1 MRRAGPEII
10 SSLEPGS
17 NSDQELPSSGLFTLR
32 TPEICRVAKG
42 ALVLHADIGREL
54 GHELIAQTQSQFGR
68 GEAGAYAQ
76 FGNVLRG
83 EVQLGCGLE
92 DQLLGQALIIFRFE
106 PRGDVALVR
115 KEQGHVDLEPVRS
128 QDLHTQHRS
137 EEHTSE
143 LQSLMRTSYAVF
155 C

>member
-68 GEAGAYAQ
+68 GEAGAYEVGRAS
-76 FGNVLRG
+76 FRARVCRYGEFRG
-83 EVQLGCGLE
+83 VEVG
-92 DQLLGQALIIFRFE
+92 
-106 PRGDVALVR
+106 VKKKTKR
-115 KEQGHVDLEPVRS
+115 KRISDRQP
-128 QDLHTQHRS
+128 
-137 EEHTSE
+137 
-143 LQSLMRTSYAVF
+143 
-155 C
+155 

>member
-83 EVQLGCGLE
+83 EVQLGCGLAA
-92 DQLLGQALIIFRFE
+92 QLLGQARITFRFRSVE
-106 PRGDVALVR
+106 P
-115 KEQGHVDLEPVRS
+115 
-128 QDLHTQHRS
+128 
-137 EEHTSE
+137 TSDFQK
-143 LQSLMRTSYAVF
+143 LLR
-155 C
+155 

>member
-1 MRRAGPEII
+1 MRISDWSSDVCSSDLACPEII

-54 GHELIAQTQSQFGR
+54 GHELIAQSQSQFGR

-76 FGNVLRG
+76 F
-83 EVQLGCGLE
+83 
-92 DQLLGQALIIFRFE
+92 
-106 PRGDVALVR
+106 
-115 KEQGHVDLEPVRS
+115 
-128 QDLHTQHRS
+128 RS
-137 EEHTSE
+137 EKRRVGHECGSTC
-143 LQSLMRTSYAVF
+143 RYR
-155 C
+155 

>member
-54 GHELIAQTQSQFGR
+54 GHELIGQTPSQFGR

-76 FGNVLRG
+76 FGNALPG
-83 EVQLGCGLE
+83 EVQLGCGRE
-92 DQLLGQALIIFRFE
+92 ERLLSQALIIFRFE
-106 PRGDVALVR
+106 QL
-115 KEQGHVDLEPVRS
+115 
-128 QDLHTQHRS
+128 
-137 EEHTSE
+137 
-143 LQSLMRTSYAVF
+143 RTVPLAIGR
-155 C
+155 

>member
-68 GEAGAYAQ
+68 GDAGAYAK
-76 FGNVLRG
+76 FGNVLHG
-83 EVQLGCGLE
+83 DAQLGCGLA
-92 DQLLGQALIIFRFE
+92 DRLFGQSRIIFLFE
-106 PRGDVALVR
+106 PRRHAARVPHSPSTCWR
-115 KEQGHVDLEPVRS
+115 ER
-128 QDLHTQHRS
+128 R
-137 EEHTSE
+137 
-143 LQSLMRTSYAVF
+143 
-155 C
+155 